1 MRTRNRIQLLVG
13 ALAVAMAALPTA
25 GIAQSPS
32 TAPAASVNPADAAC
46 AGKRLGFMIWNT
58 SVPFYTNLI
67 KGAEDQAAALGMD
80 IDIRSGNGEL
90 TGQVATVQQFITE
103 GFDMILV
110 APSDPQG
117 IVPVIQEANAANIPV
132 LAVNTKVGDG
142 GTVVTYVGVDDFVFG
157 QNQGELLKLALPDGG
172 TVAYINGH
180 LGVSAQIDRRA
191 GLMDAL
197 GGDAKYQ
204 FVEEQTAEWDNAKAL
219 ALVQDWLN
227 KYPAGELDAIVDQGP
242 EGATAAKYVMD
253 SGRTEIKFI
262 VGDFPADVKAG
273 VADGSIYGTTDQDPY
288 PQGTNGVQV
297 ACWYLSGQTDKIV
310 SPNMYLDLPIITIE
324 NVDQY
329 PAAWG

>member
-1 MRTRNRIQLLVG
+1 MRTRNRIQLLAG
-13 ALAVAMAALPTA
+13 ALAVALSALPAA

-273 VADGSIYGTTDQDPY
+273 VADGSIFGTTDQDPY
-288 PQGTNGVQV
+288 PQGVNGVQV

-310 SPNMYLDLPIITIE
+310 APNMYLDLPIITIE